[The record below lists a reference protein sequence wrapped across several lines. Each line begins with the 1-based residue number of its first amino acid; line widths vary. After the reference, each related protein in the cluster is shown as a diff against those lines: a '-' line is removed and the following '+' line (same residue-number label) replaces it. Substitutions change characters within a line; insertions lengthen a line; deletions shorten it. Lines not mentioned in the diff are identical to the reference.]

1 MTKHPIISREVTGLV
16 KPLPSRSFG
25 RVGFLCSS
33 IMSLALASCGGSR
46 GDSDTSNSLIAG
58 GVTGGSATVVE
69 TEELQE
75 IAANLSMSG
84 LGINL
89 DNLQTF
95 GDDVGTVSLPGSD
108 TETINDNPDPNMF
121 SELEESNNNFLNNTL
136 GIGDTNALVTRENN
150 LITIDPDEAAVCA
163 DEIPLS
169 ASLND
174 EQNRCQQ
181 LVADLLVTIDAQSDE
196 TGIITYS
203 FQNSPFWLIGYSPN
217 GVSYEIN
224 LGGLFLIVER
234 SAQLEGQ
241 VLDPVPNIAGAIR
254 LSAQV
259 QNDEPGSEAGQL
271 TLAVTDALNLDTGSG
286 ESTIRLQPST
296 VFELDFNE
304 ASGDFAARV
313 DWGAL
318 QLFSEVGSGDSEGN
332 TTIQASQFNL
342 AGLSGELSANSNS
355 PDLQLRNIGIG
366 GVPLNITI
374 DSVEAIS
381 LDLEN
386 FGVNLNGD
394 TGVLSLDGALAAQ
407 LAFDNMMGIFDDIS
421 TDSIGS
427 FSLSSAAGSV
437 FTPRSDGS
445 TELSDGGPLNASVS
459 IVSNSGSTQIDTTV
473 SAGDCFVSA
482 GGLNIDTSAEQAGF
496 ELVPCP
502 LDE

>member
-33 IMSLALASCGGSR
+33 IMSLALASCGGSS

-181 LVADLLVTIDAQSDE
+181 LVACLLYT
-196 TGIITYS
+196 
-203 FQNSPFWLIGYSPN
+203 SPSP
-217 GVSYEIN
+217 
-224 LGGLFLIVER
+224 R
-234 SAQLEGQ
+234 
-241 VLDPVPNIAGAIR
+241 
-254 LSAQV
+254 
-259 QNDEPGSEAGQL
+259 
-271 TLAVTDALNLDTGSG
+271 
-286 ESTIRLQPST
+286 
-296 VFELDFNE
+296 
-304 ASGDFAARV
+304 
-313 DWGAL
+313 
-318 QLFSEVGSGDSEGN
+318 DS
-332 TTIQASQFNL
+332 
-342 AGLSGELSANSNS
+342 
-355 PDLQLRNIGIG
+355 
-366 GVPLNITI
+366 
-374 DSVEAIS
+374 
-381 LDLEN
+381 
-386 FGVNLNGD
+386 
-394 TGVLSLDGALAAQ
+394 
-407 LAFDNMMGIFDDIS
+407 
-421 TDSIGS
+421 
-427 FSLSSAAGSV
+427 
-437 FTPRSDGS
+437 
-445 TELSDGGPLNASVS
+445 
-459 IVSNSGSTQIDTTV
+459 
-473 SAGDCFVSA
+473 
-482 GGLNIDTSAEQAGF
+482 
-496 ELVPCP
+496 
-502 LDE
+502 